1 MEILHDIKII
11 LRQARQN
18 VYQSLNA
25 TMVTAYWL
33 IGKRIVEENQK
44 GESRAEYGKGL
55 IKALSQDLQSE
66 FGQGF
71 SQRNLEQM
79 RLFFLEYSIPQ
90 TPSAELN
97 IPLATQPNF
106 RLSWSHYLSL
116 ISIKDVGKENSMKLR
131 PLKTDGV

>member
-1 MEILHDIKII
+1 
-11 LRQARQN
+11 
-18 VYQSLNA
+18 
-25 TMVTAYWL
+25 MVTAYWL